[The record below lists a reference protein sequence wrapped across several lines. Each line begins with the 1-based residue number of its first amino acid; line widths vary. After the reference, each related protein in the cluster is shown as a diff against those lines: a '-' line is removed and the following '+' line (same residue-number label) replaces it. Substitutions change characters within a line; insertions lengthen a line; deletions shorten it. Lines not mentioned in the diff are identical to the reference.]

1 MAIKTVKATIEG
13 QQYDLTWDA
22 DSQSYKATIS
32 APSKSSFNKNDEHY
46 YPVSITATDD
56 GGNETTVND
65 KSPEF
70 GEQLKL
76 RVVEKVAPTIT
87 VEYPTASSA
96 ITSSTPTFRW
106 TVKDD
111 DSGVNPATISITI
124 DEGARVTEGIQ
135 KSPTDGGYTCQ
146 YTPSALDDGN
156 HTFKLNVSD
165 NDGNAATEVSTAF
178 KIDTVPPALTVTSPA
193 DNMVTNASTITVSG
207 TTNDIT
213 SGPVTLTVNDVPVDV
228 EEDGAFTYEFTL
240 TEGDNTITIVATDS
254 AGKQTTIV
262 RHVKLDTGA
271 PTFQEIT
278 ITPNPVDAG
287 RTYIIS
293 VKVVDA

>member
-32 APSKSSFNKNDEHY
+32 APSKSSSNKNDEHY

-65 KSPEF
+65 ESPEF

-96 ITSSTPTFRW
+96 ITSNTPTFRW

-111 DSGVNPATISITI
+111 DSGVSSATISITI
-124 DEGARVTEGIQ
+124 DEGAPVTEGIQ
-135 KSPTDGGYTCQ
+135 TSPVEGGYSCQ

-165 NDGNAATEVSTAF
+165 NDGNSATEVSTAF
-178 KIDTVPPALTVTSPA
+178 KIDTISPSLTVTTPA
-193 DNMVTNASTITVSG
+193 DNFVTNANTIAVAG
-207 TTNDIT
+207 ITNDAT
-213 SGPVTLTVNDVPVDV
+213 SGPVALTINDVPVDV
-228 EEDGAFTYEFTL
+228 GGDGSFTHEFTL

-254 AGKQTTIV
+254 VGKQTTVV

-287 RTYIIS
+287 KTYIIS